1 MSNYKNKTGKH
12 WYNNGVTQVQAF
24 ECPEGFVLGRLPITE
39 ETKKKIS
46 KSLMGHP
53 SSVKGVPKSEETKRK
68 ISETRKERKIQ
79 AWNKGLTAETDDRV
93 AKNGQAT
100 KKTCIE
106 RGNYVAWNRGLTAD
120 TDERVRMNRAKSEAT
135 MVERYGVPNPSLRTD
150 VEHVAWNK
158 GLTKETDG
166 RMKKASE
173 NHIGVTAWNKGLTE
187 DTDERVKK
195 YAESGRTERCKRLRY
210 LTRQKNGTFNSS
222 SQETTYFVKLKGLFG
237 SENVIQQYK
246 DQRYPFHCDF
256 YIKSLDL
263 FIELNLHWTHGG
275 RPFDP
280 SDESCQKQLALWEEK
295 SKTSMYYI
303 TAIKVWTLNDV
314 EKVNVAHRNNI
325 TLIVLYEDNFDELL
339 SSIKK
344 KFLMIKPREF
354 RETLII

>member
-53 SSVKGVPKSEETKRK
+53 SSAKGVPKSGETKRK

-100 KKTCIE
+100 KKTRIE
-106 RGNYVAWNRGLTAD
+106 RGNYVAWNKGLTAD

-173 NHIGVTAWNKGLTE
+173 NHIGVTAWNKGLTAQ
-187 DTDERVKK
+187 TDERVKNYIEARRK
-195 YAESGRTERCKRLRY
+195 NNTWNTSQPEEDMYKFLVSVFGVDSVI
-210 LTRQKNGTFNSS
+210 RQYRDK
-222 SQETTYFVKLKGLFG
+222 
-237 SENVIQQYK
+237 I
-246 DQRYPFHCDF
+246 RYPFNCDF

-280 SDESCQKQLALWEEK
+280 GDDSCISLLREWERCSGYSIYYKQAITTWTIRDVKKRDMAHKNDLNYIEIY
-295 SKTSMYYI
+295 SK
-303 TAIKVWTLNDV
+303 D
-314 EKVNVAHRNNI
+314 NI
-325 TLIVLYEDNFDELL
+325 SEIL